1 MVDRSD
7 RRSQLTTLKQGMQ
20 YLKDGVHLCTYP
32 EGTRTRTNRLTKFKN
47 GAFKMAH
54 KAGAP
59 VIPISI
65 VGAAKVHPCHWMF
78 PLRPARGVAKV
89 VVHEPV
95 ESEGKTEK
103 ELAAAVRKSMISGL
117 PPEQRPEGE

>member
-1 MVDRSD
+1 
-7 RRSQLTTLKQGMQ
+7 
-20 YLKDGVHLCTYP
+20 
-32 EGTRTRTNRLTKFKN
+32 
-47 GAFKMAH
+47 MAH